1 LINKGK
7 IVFITGYYDVKSNYQ
22 EIEFINQLSI
32 SFEVNVITSKY
43 SFVLFKD
50 INIESE
56 DSSNNPNII
65 IYRLDTYFHIK
76 SMMMLKNINNL
87 IKKINPQK
95 IFIQPAGQLIGFN
108 IIFSYYN
115 FKNREKFHITFQ
127 DNQFQYNYYKFF
139 GRFVKRTFFYFS
151 KGLFYIPQFL
161 FYKNIYN
168 NTHNGI
174 NVLRP
179 LTYKKINLAPLSVNK
194 SKFYFDQNLRDLTRD
209 KLSICNN
216 DKVIL
221 IVGKITPPKKIEEL
235 INFFNLSNLKKI
247 KIIIAGFSN
256 SKYNLKVKNDILLM
270 KNLNGKILL
279 YDYLNASELNALYN
293 CSDFGIWYVQPAIT
307 IQQAAATGLNCIIPD
322 TNAFNHLRDDYRNIS
337 KFKNKDYQAF
347 KNCFSN
353 LFSNYKYDSL
363 NRKYDANKFIQF
375 NSIKY
380 VLERY
385 YKINFS

>member
-1 LINKGK
+1 MTNKRK

-22 EIEFINQLSI
+22 EIEFINQLSS
-32 SFEVNVITSKY
+32 SFEVHVITSKH
-43 SFVLFKD
+43 SFVLYKD
-50 INIESE
+50 INLDDENL
-56 DSSNNPNII
+56 DNNPSII

-76 SMMMLKNINNL
+76 SMMMLRNINNL
-87 IKKINPQK
+87 IKLINPQN

-108 IIFSYYN
+108 ILFSCYN
-115 FKNREKFHITFQ
+115 LKNRKKFHITFQ

-139 GRFVKRTFFYFS
+139 GRFVKRTIFYLS
-151 KGLFYIPQFL
+151 KGLFYIPQLL

-179 LTYKKINLAPLSVNK
+179 LTVKKINLAPLSVNK
-194 SKFYFDQNLRDLTRD
+194 SKFYFNQNLRDLTRD
-209 KLSICNN
+209 KLSINNN

-221 IVGKITPPKKIEEL
+221 IAGKITPPKKIEEL
-235 INFFNLSNLKKI
+235 INFFNFSNLKKI

-256 SKYNLKVKNDILLM
+256 SKYNLKIKNDILSM

-279 YDYLNASELNALYN
+279 YDYLDASELNTLYN
-293 CSDFGIWYVQPAIT
+293 CSDFGIWYIQPAIT
-307 IQQAAATGLNCIIPD
+307 VQQAAATGLNCIIPD
-322 TNAFNHLRDDYRNIS
+322 TNAFNHLKNDYGNIS
-337 KFKNKDYQAF
+337 KFINKDYQAF
-347 KNCFSN
+347 QNCFSN
-353 LFSNYKYDSL
+353 LFNNYKYDSL
-363 NRKYDANKFIQF
+363 KRKYDANKFIQF

-385 YKINFS
+385 YKINF